1 MGWGTLSVDRVLGQ
15 LEVGH
20 LMTVL
25 QDCTVM
31 DLEEVAKYAAWT
43 SVDKFSENWYL
54 FQEMWSLFLSFSG
67 KMRTFSPK
75 CVLYALFL

>member
-1 MGWGTLSVDRVLGQ
+1 MLFLFLVREMGWGTLSVDRVLGQ

-31 DLEEVAKYAAWT
+31 DLKEVAKYVVWT
-43 SVDKFSENWYL
+43 KIDKF
-54 FQEMWSLFLSFSG
+54 
-67 KMRTFSPK
+67 
-75 CVLYALFL
+75 